1 MITRPTRFS
10 LIAAAGALA
19 VVMVFKFVTPE
30 IPIGD
35 AVYMLAGLVGVV
47 FAGLVDWLLQRLAQK
62 AKP

>member
-1 MITRPTRFS
+1 MLTRPTRFS
-10 LIAAAGALA
+10 LIAVAGALA

-47 FAGLVDWLLQRLAQK
+47 LAGLADRLLKR
-62 AKP
+62 